1 MKYGTWKISSYEPAD
16 ARALCAAGF
25 SPITAALLCSRG
37 YRDAGAAR
45 EFLSCSYP
53 LSSPF
58 ALLDMDKAAARVKQA
73 LSRREHIAVFGDYD
87 VDGITATCL
96 LTEYLRSKGGH
107 VTSYIPAR
115 LEEGYGL
122 NPIAIDTLKKQGVEL
137 IVTVDC
143 GITANQEA
151 QLCKELGIDLV
162 ITDHHECKSEL
173 PQAAAL
179 VDPHRKDQPQPVTEM
194 AGVGVAFK
202 LAAAIDKNVEVV
214 EFQGQ
219 SRDALVRW
227 LQKRFRALDHQI
239 DLTTADYMLFYCGTM
254 MDNLIS
260 EVSKVAAYAK
270 AQQITTADID
280 AVAEPVLDARIFDMT
295 NHISARDYNKA
306 AAVLGDLLR
315 MQTEPIVILGAIG
328 KELRRLYTA
337 RMAIDAGKDR
347 FWLMELWQMRSDYP
361 AKLLLQ
367 AARNVDHEWCKRSLT
382 ACQVLDRRM
391 KSEKNIDREGELTK
405 FVLELAQK

>member
-1 MKYGTWKISSYEPAD
+1 MASEKKTSKNAAYDRLRAALKAQATARAYLFYGEESYLRQTYVQQLQTLLIPKGSEDFNLHRLCGPRLTAQEVAD
-16 ARALCAAGF
+16 AVEAMPMMAAN
-25 SPITAALLCSRG
+25 TL
-37 YRDAGAAR
+37 
-45 EFLSCSYP
+45 
-53 LSSPF
+53 
-58 ALLDMDKAAARVKQA
+58 
-73 LSRREHIAVFGDYD
+73 
-87 VDGITATCL
+87 
-96 LTEYLRSKGGH
+96 
-107 VTSYIPAR
+107 VTVTDWDIFK
-115 LEEGYGL
+115 LEESQRSQLIELLEDIPEYCTL
-122 NPIAIDTLKKQGVEL
+122 LFIYDT
-137 IVTVDC
+137 
-143 GITANQEA
+143 
-151 QLCKELGIDLV
+151 
-162 ITDHHECKSEL
+162 
-173 PQAAAL
+173 
-179 VDPHRKDQPQPVTEM
+179 
-194 AGVGVAFK
+194 VAYKRDGKMKK

-295 NHISARDYNKA
+295 NHISAGKYDRA

-337 RMAIDAGKDR
+337 RMAIDGGKDS

>member
-1 MKYGTWKISSYEPAD
+1 MASEKKTSKNAAYDRLRAALKAQTTARAYLFYGEESYLRQTYVQQLQTLLIPKGSEDFNLHRLSGPRLTAQEVAD
-16 ARALCAAGF
+16 AVEAMPMMAAN
-25 SPITAALLCSRG
+25 TL
-37 YRDAGAAR
+37 
-45 EFLSCSYP
+45 
-53 LSSPF
+53 
-58 ALLDMDKAAARVKQA
+58 
-73 LSRREHIAVFGDYD
+73 
-87 VDGITATCL
+87 
-96 LTEYLRSKGGH
+96 
-107 VTSYIPAR
+107 VTVTDWDIFK
-115 LEEGYGL
+115 LEESQRSQLIELLEDIPEYCTL
-122 NPIAIDTLKKQGVEL
+122 LFIYDT
-137 IVTVDC
+137 
-143 GITANQEA
+143 
-151 QLCKELGIDLV
+151 
-162 ITDHHECKSEL
+162 
-173 PQAAAL
+173 
-179 VDPHRKDQPQPVTEM
+179 
-194 AGVGVAFK
+194 VAYKRDGKMKK

-295 NHISARDYNKA
+295 NHISAGKYDRA

-337 RMAIDAGKDR
+337 RMALDSGKDR
-347 FWLMELWQMRSDYP
+347 FWLMDLWQMRSDYP
-361 AKLLLQ
+361 ARLLLQ
-367 AARNVDHEWCKRSLT
+367 AARRVDHAWCKRSLA
-382 ACQVLDRRM
+382 ACQLLDRRM
-391 KSEKNIDREGELTK
+391 KSEKNIDREGELVR
-405 FVLELAQK
+405 FVMELAEQ